1 MDVISNQ
8 EITSRDDTM
17 PPQEGFEIGKTPI
30 QQANPKITE
39 ADPVPVEQA
48 NANGEQNEDDEAG
61 AMP

>member
-1 MDVISNQ
+1 
-8 EITSRDDTM
+8 M
-17 PPQEGFEIGKTPI
+17 PPQEGFETGKTPI